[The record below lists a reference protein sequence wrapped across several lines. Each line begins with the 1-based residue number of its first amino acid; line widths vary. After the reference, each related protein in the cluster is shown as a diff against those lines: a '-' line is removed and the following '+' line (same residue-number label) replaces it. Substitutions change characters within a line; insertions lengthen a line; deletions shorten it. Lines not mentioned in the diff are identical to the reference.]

1 MPSTVA
7 GNMRAIVIEDYGK
20 AKLANDIPIPKLR
33 DGYVLVK
40 PKAVALN
47 PTDWRHIDY
56 LATPG
61 AIVGCD
67 YAGEVLEVGAGVTKQ
82 FKPGDRIA
90 GFVHGGESRLPFW
103 TERAQPPRV
112 ENKSCSILFLTKRS
126 TCS

>member
-67 YAGEVLEVGAGVTKQ
+67 YAGEVLEVGASVTKQ
-82 FKPGDRIA
+82 FKPGDRIT
-90 GFVHGGESRLPFW
+90 GFVHGGESVCLS
-103 TERAQPPRV
+103 
-112 ENKSCSILFLTKRS
+112 N
-126 TCS
+126 